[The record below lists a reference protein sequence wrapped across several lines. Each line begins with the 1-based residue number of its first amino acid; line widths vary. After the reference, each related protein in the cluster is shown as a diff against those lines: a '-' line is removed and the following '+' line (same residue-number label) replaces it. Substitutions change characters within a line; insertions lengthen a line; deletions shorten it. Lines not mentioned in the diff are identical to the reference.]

1 MTPLRGGQSVQIG
14 KVGRPDAQWATGKPV
29 NTGEPY
35 TMPDEAELGDDFSYI
50 LRMADSDI
58 DGLRPISIGLTSIKG
73 IGMRTSNQIC
83 RLAGIDGKTLGGH
96 LSDEEQDR
104 LRTAVDDYATAVP
117 WWLVNRQRDLESNED
132 AHIVA
137 MEVKMTRDDD
147 IARMAGVKAYR
158 GMRHRSGHKVR
169 GQRLPVSYTHLRA
182 HETREERVMRL
193 WS

>member
-83 RLAGIDGKTLGGH
+83 RLAGINGKTLGGH

-104 LRTAVDDYATAVP
+104 LRNCIDGYAQTMVKSNA
-117 WWLVNRQRDLESNED
+117 WWLLNRQRDLETNDD

-169 GQRLPVSYTHLRA
+169 GQRLRSNGRSGATLGV
-182 HETREERVMRL
+182 ERKK
-193 WS
+193 